1 MAHPELGSSR
11 PVSAPGRLAIAD
23 SAHVERARRRAR
35 SRRRSGRVGLYM
47 LAVGAA
53 LVAALPFIWG
63 TITAFKQDADLY
75 NTDNNPFVFNL
86 DPTGEHVSFL
96 FRETQFLTF
105 AANTLWVGIL
115 VVAITLAVGL
125 PAAYSLA
132 RLNMRWSGPLGIA
145 IFLVYLVPP
154 TLLFISLTRVVANL
168 GLQDST
174 WSLILIYPTITIPV
188 SVWLLMGFL
197 KAVPRDLEEQ
207 AMVDGYSRLGAFAR
221 IVLPLA
227 LPGIVAVVVFAF
239 TLTTQEFIYALAFI
253 SPSDAKT
260 ISIGVPTELIRGDVF
275 FWQSLQAAAILV
287 AIPIAFVFNL
297 LLERFMTGFTMGA
310 VKG

>member
-1 MAHPELGSSR
+1 MTRTQLRPSPE
-11 PVSAPGRLAIAD
+11 VSAPHGIAVAD
-23 SAHVERARRRAR
+23 SAHVERTRRRAAA
-35 SRRRSGRVGLYM
+35 RRRSGRVGLYGI
-47 LAVGAA
+47 AVVAA
-53 LVAALPFIWG
+53 FVAALPFIWG
-63 TITAFKQDADLY
+63 TITAFKRDADLY
-75 NTDNNPFVFNL
+75 NSANNPFVFNL
-86 DPTGEHVSFL
+86 DPTTKHVSFL
-96 FRETQFLTF
+96 FNESSFLTF
-105 AANTLWVGIL
+105 AGNTLWVGLL

-132 RLNMRWSGPLGIA
+132 RLNMPWAGPLGIA
-145 IFLVYLVPP
+145 IFFVYLVPP
-154 TLLFISLTRVVANL
+154 TLLFISLTRVVAIL

-174 WSLILIYPTITIPV
+174 WSLVVIYPTITIPV

-207 AMVDGYSRLGAFAR
+207 AMVDGYSRLSAFAR
-221 IVLPLA
+221 IVVPLA

-239 TLTTQEFIYALAFI
+239 TLTAHEFIYALAFI
-253 SPSDAKT
+253 SPSEAKT

-287 AIPIAFVFNL
+287 AVPIAFAFNL
-297 LLERFMTGFTMGA
+297 LLERFITGFTMGA

>member
-1 MAHPELGSSR
+1 MAESRAGSA
-11 PVSAPGRLAIAD
+11 VAAPGRLAVAD
-23 SAHVERARRRAR
+23 SAHVERT
-35 SRRRSGRVGLYM
+35 RRRSVIRHRLGRVGLYL
-47 LAVGAA
+47 LAIGAA
-53 LVAALPFIWG
+53 LAAALPFVWG
-63 TITAFKQDADLY
+63 TITAFKEDADLY
-75 NTDNNPFVFNL
+75 NSENNPFVFNL

-96 FRETQFLTF
+96 FSDTSFLTF
-105 AANTLWVGIL
+105 AGNTLWVGL
-115 VVAITLAVGL
+115 VVSALTLAVGL

-132 RLNMRWSGPLGIA
+132 RLNMRWSGALGIA

-154 TLLFISLTRVVANL
+154 TLLFISITRVVAIL

-174 WSLILIYPTITIPV
+174 WSLVVIYPTITIPV
-188 SVWLLMGFL
+188 SVWLLMGFF

-207 AMVDGYSRLGAFAR
+207 AMVDGYSRLSAFLR
-221 IVLPLA
+221 VVIPLA

-239 TLTTQEFIYALAFI
+239 TLTAHEFIYALAFI

-287 AIPIAFVFNL
+287 AVPIAFAFNL
-297 LLERFMTGFTMGA
+297 LLERFITGFTMGA

>member
-1 MAHPELGSSR
+1 MARAQVESP
-11 PVSAPGRLAIAD
+11 PAVPAPGRLAVAD
-23 SAHVERARRRAR
+23 SAHVERARRQAR
-35 SRRRSGRVGLYM
+35 SRRRFGRVGLYL
-47 LAVGAA
+47 LAVGAS

-63 TITAFKQDADLY
+63 FITAFKEDSDLY
-75 NTDNNPFVFNL
+75 NSDNNPFVFNV
-86 DPTGEHVSFL
+86 DPTTEHVSFL
-96 FRETQFLTF
+96 FDETQFLTF
-105 AANTLWVGIL
+105 AANTLWVGL
-115 VVAITLAVGL
+115 VVVAITLVVGL

-145 IFLVYLVPP
+145 IFFVYLVPP
-154 TLLFISLTRVVANL
+154 TLLFISLTRVVAIL

-174 WSLILIYPTITIPV
+174 WSLVLIYPTITIPV

-207 AMVDGYSRLGAFAR
+207 AMVDGYSRLGAFLR
-221 IVLPLA
+221 TVIPLS

-239 TLTTQEFIYALAFI
+239 TLTAQEFIYALAFI

-275 FWQSLQAAAILV
+275 FWQSLQAAALLV

-297 LLERFMTGFTMGA
+297 LLERFITGFTMGA

>member
-1 MAHPELGSSR
+1 MA
-11 PVSAPGRLAIAD
+11 VSARARLAVAD
-23 SAHVERARRRAR
+23 RAHVERARRRTTV
-35 SRRRSGRVGLYM
+35 RRRTRRVGLY
-47 LAVGAA
+47 LIAVCAA

-63 TITAFKQDADLY
+63 TITAFKRDADLY
-75 NTDNNPFVFNL
+75 NSENNPFVFNL

-96 FRETQFLTF
+96 FNDTSFLTF
-105 AANTLWVGIL
+105 AANTLWVGLL

-132 RLNMRWSGPLGIA
+132 RLNMRWSGALGIT
-145 IFLVYLVPP
+145 IFFVYLVPP
-154 TLLFISLTRVVANL
+154 TLLFISLTRVVAIL

-174 WSLILIYPTITIPV
+174 WSLVVIYPTITIPV

-221 IVLPLA
+221 IVIPLA

-239 TLTTQEFIYALAFI
+239 TLTAQEFIYALAFI

-287 AIPIAFVFNL
+287 AVPIAFVFNL
-297 LLERFMTGFTMGA
+297 LLERFITGFTMGA

>member
-1 MAHPELGSSR
+1 MA
-11 PVSAPGRLAIAD
+11 VSAPARLAVAD
-23 SAHVERARRRAR
+23 RSQVERARRQTTL
-35 SRRRSGRVGLYM
+35 RRRSGRVGLY
-47 LAVGAA
+47 LIATLAA

-63 TITAFKQDADLY
+63 TITAFKRDADLY
-75 NTDNNPFVFNL
+75 NSENNPFVFNL

-96 FRETQFLTF
+96 FNDTSFLTF
-105 AANTLWVGIL
+105 AANTLWVGL
-115 VVAITLAVGL
+115 VVVGVTLGVGL

-145 IFLVYLVPP
+145 IFFVYLVPP
-154 TLLFISLTRVVANL
+154 TLLFVSLTRVVAIL

-174 WSLILIYPTITIPV
+174 WSLVLIYPTITIPV

-221 IVLPLA
+221 IVIPLA

-239 TLTTQEFIYALAFI
+239 TLTAHEFIYALAFI

-287 AIPIAFVFNL
+287 AVPIAFAFNL
-297 LLERFMTGFTMGA
+297 LLERFITGFTMGA

>member
-1 MAHPELGSSR
+1 MARAQVESAPAV
-11 PVSAPGRLAIAD
+11 PAPGRLAVAD
-23 SAHVERARRRAR
+23 SAHVERARRQAR
-35 SRRRSGRVGLYM
+35 SRHRFGRVGLYL
-47 LAVGAA
+47 LAVGAS

-63 TITAFKQDADLY
+63 FITAFKEDSDLY
-75 NTDNNPFVFNL
+75 NSDNNPFIFNV
-86 DPTGEHVSFL
+86 DPTFEHVSFL
-96 FRETQFLTF
+96 FDETQFLTF
-105 AANTLWVGIL
+105 AANTLWVGL
-115 VVAITLAVGL
+115 VVVAITLVVGL

-132 RLNMRWSGPLGIA
+132 RLNMRWSGPLGIG
-145 IFLVYLVPP
+145 IFFVYLVPP
-154 TLLFISLTRVVANL
+154 TLLFISLTRVVAIL

-174 WSLILIYPTITIPV
+174 WSLVLIYPTITIPV

-207 AMVDGYSRLGAFAR
+207 AMVDGYSRLGAFLR
-221 IVLPLA
+221 TVIPLS

-239 TLTTQEFIYALAFI
+239 TLTAQEFIYALAFI
-253 SPSDAKT
+253 SPSEAKT

-275 FWQSLQAAAILV
+275 FWQSLQAAALLV

-297 LLERFMTGFTMGA
+297 LLERFITGFTMGA